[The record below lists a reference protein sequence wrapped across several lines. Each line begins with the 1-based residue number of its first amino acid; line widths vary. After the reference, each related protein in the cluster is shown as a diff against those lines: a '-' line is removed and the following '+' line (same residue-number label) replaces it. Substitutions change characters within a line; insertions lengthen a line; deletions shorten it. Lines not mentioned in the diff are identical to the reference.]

1 MFGGDGPVRLAGR
14 GAGSLARSIHA
25 GGDEA
30 AILAR
35 AEAWGL
41 TAERAREVLD
51 KWRASGHVLDIP
63 PPPRTA
69 PSVCVIDATDGL
81 EDAQL
86 LADALRATG
95 INVHDDAP
103 GLHVR
108 VVPHVL
114 AIALQAKAST
124 SPFIAVSMREPRALI
139 SPVLVPGERGRCPR
153 CLDTRLRH
161 RLSAE
166 IVGAQRVGLDVPPP
180 HPVVHPA
187 SLAASAAAIANML
200 TTEDWER
207 NVTSF
212 DAATATMQRHPVVPV
227 PGCPECDAGGA
238 TVRMRHLDGP
248 LSLAAESFDDGGG
261 GGYRTLDP
269 EDTWDD
275 HAHLVNDVVGLVPYV
290 VPGPM
295 RELRSYTSG
304 LNAAAID
311 DPVAYSSR
319 LRSGAGG
326 KGITRSGARAGALAE
341 ALERGGLRASG
352 GEPFRRARMSELD
365 GAIHPNDIEL
375 FSEAQLRRAAGL
387 EAFGMLQVPDEAG
400 HRPVPVPFDT
410 DAEHDWSPVADLR
423 TGDVRWLPS
432 SLVWF
437 DWPGLS
443 TGAYRGSSN
452 GAAAGNTVEEA
463 VLQGLLELVERDSVA
478 LWWHPMCQR
487 PAYDLTAWDDP
498 RIAAALAPQQALGT
512 DVWVLDITS
521 DLGIPAAVAVAHG
534 MSQTTAPMMGYG
546 AHVDPVVAVVRAL
559 TELAQMQTV
568 LARSSTD
575 LLHGAGAGERRW
587 FSKVTVDSEPWLAP
601 HGYST
606 PPPSPSHSTMGEAID
621 DVVARLERAGMTAL
635 WADASRPDVPLSV
648 VRTYA
653 PGMRHFW
660 NRYAPGRLYDVPPLL
675 GWRDAGYEEA
685 DLNPWAMIL

>member
-30 AILAR
+30 TILAR

-51 KWRASGHVLDIP
+51 KWRASGHVIDIAP
-63 PPPRTA
+63 PASGA
-69 PSVCVIDATDGL
+69 PNVCVIDATDGL

-86 LADALRATG
+86 LVDALRATG
-95 INVHDDAP
+95 ITVHNDAP
-103 GLHVR
+103 GPHVR

-114 AIALQAKAST
+114 AIAPQDTAIT
-124 SPFIAVSMREPRALI
+124 SPFIAVSVRGQRALI
-139 SPVLVPGERGRCPR
+139 SPVLVAGERGRCPR

-161 RLSAE
+161 RISAE
-166 IVGAQRVGLDVPPP
+166 VVAAQRVGLNVPPP
-180 HPVVHPA
+180 HREVHPA
-187 SLAASAAAIANML
+187 SLAAAAAAIANML
-200 TTEDWER
+200 TTEEWER

-290 VPGPM
+290 VPGPV
-295 RELRSYTSG
+295 RELRSYASG
-304 LNAAAID
+304 LNTAAID
-311 DPVAYSSR
+311 DPVTYSSR

-375 FSEAQLRRAAGL
+375 FSEEQLRRAAGL
-387 EAFGMLQVPDEAG
+387 EAFGMLHVPDEAG

-410 DAEHDWSPVADLR
+410 DAEHDWSPVTDLR
-423 TGDVRWLPS
+423 TGDIRWLPS

-437 DWPGLS
+437 DWPGLT
-443 TGAYRGSSN
+443 TGAYRGTSN

-478 LWWHPMCQR
+478 LWWHPMCHR
-487 PAYDLTAWDDP
+487 PAYDLSAWDDP
-498 RIAAALAPQQALGT
+498 RIAAALTPQHALGT

-521 DLGIPAAVAVAHG
+521 DLGIPAAAAVAHG
-534 MSQTTAPMMGYG
+534 MSQTPAPVMGYG

-559 TELAQMQTV
+559 TELAQMQTA

-575 LLHGAGAGERRW
+575 LLQSAGAGERRW
-587 FSKVTVDSEPWLAP
+587 FSQVTIDSEPWLAP
-601 HGYST
+601 HGYSA
-606 PPPSPSHSTMGEAID
+606 PSPSPTHSTMGEAID
-621 DVVARLERAGMTAL
+621 DVVSRLERAGMTAL